1 MATIVTNLTCELT
14 GAVQVKALQGNLFS
28 ADNAGNTINVFV
40 TDHGQPATLG
50 GTISAN
56 VIRGDG
62 TTVAVSGAIDGNRA
76 YIILPQAC
84 YAVPGVIQIIIKNT
98 ESSTVTTIAA
108 VVANVY
114 ESTTDTVVDPGT
126 IIPSVASLVEA
137 IEDAVAEIPAGYNA
151 CFAPA
156 YSTSSTYALGQ
167 YVTYSGY
174 LYRCTTAITSS
185 ESWTAAHWTQVALAN
200 DVSSLKSA
208 FDGTIVMNGV
218 APITIPSNSWTLT
231 GGISAGSG
239 QNYTASNLF
248 RFGFTNLDY
257 PIAFDM
263 SDSDYEFAIW
273 VYSSKSA
280 SAGVYSVTDK
290 DYTQKKTIIYP
301 LGTGKYFRVGFRR
314 TDKANMTTG
323 ASDPTSDEY
332 KVKNS
337 LRFWQVTDKTLLL
350 ANVPADAKA
359 VGDKIAELTNTIWFE
374 TEPYHIWVNGN
385 INTSTGIN
393 TKLNKSIRLRISGNS
408 PHYRMITNAGI
419 KVVVPAGMKLMA
431 YAYSVDAFTTGFE
444 GYTGWHT
451 EGTYLFS
458 DYPYYSFV
466 VAFTDD
472 SDIDPED
479 ADDVIVTNI
488 SMTDETLT
496 QKGKPADAYTV
507 GDKLANLKA
516 FNNLSWGMA
525 NILANSEQV
534 KSVKWTPVGNIPRL
548 GGGNGYFPQTE
559 QTGLPYSSA
568 RDQDKAI
575 GMDVSIHTFMTAVND
590 PDSVLYTRKST
601 VSNSACYYGTVC
613 SGMINV
619 AMGINLDLTNY
630 YLADSDMFETIPM
643 QSITEG
649 DMIWVN
655 GHCALVIKASRDRFG
670 RIAEVTVR
678 EEWPPLPRDVT
689 YKSWE
694 SFMSARTGYIA
705 RRFKGIAGVPYT
717 AIPYVQCFDEYPED
731 IVYPDVQTE
740 FGDAAVF
747 MEGEDVK
754 INVINARDFAS
765 IVVKKDGETV
775 QTVTTIESFT
785 IENVEAGLYTIIA
798 TGTEYS
804 SESSFFVVDAIASFN
819 TETGVVTFSSTN
831 ATPVLVNVYNLPVDR
846 KITCKPIILTDAD
859 REAGQINVSEYM
871 DENYQYAKVTFQTP
885 YGTAVWYSETHS
897 KWNPIT

>member
-1 MATIVTNLTCELT
+1 MATVNVNLTCDLQHP
-14 GAVQVKALQGNLFS
+14 VQVQYIGGNLFS
-28 ADNAGNTINVFV
+28 QDNAANTINVDVFN
-40 TDHGQPATLG
+40 DGEPETLG
-50 GTISAN
+50 GSISAN
-56 VIRGDG
+56 VIRADG
-62 TTVAVSGAIDGNRA
+62 ATVAVTGALSGNRA
-76 YIILPQAC
+76 YVILPQAC
-84 YAVPGVIQIIIKNT
+84 YAVPGTITVIIKNT
-98 ESSTVTTIAA
+98 ESGNVTTIAA
-108 VVANVY
+108 FVANVY
-114 ESTTDTVVDPGT
+114 QSSTDTVVDPGT

-137 IEDAVAEIPAGYNA
+137 IEDAVADIPEEYNA

-167 YVTYSGY
+167 YVTYNGY

-185 ESWTAAHWTQVALAN
+185 ESWTATHWTQVALAN
-200 DVSSLKSA
+200 DVSALKSA
-208 FDGTIVMNGV
+208 FDGTIVMSGV
-218 APITIPSNSWTLT
+218 APITIASNAWTLT

-301 LGTGKYFRVGFRR
+301 LGTGKYFRIGFRR

-359 VGDKIAELTNTIWFE
+359 VGDKITELTNTIWFE

-385 INTSTGIN
+385 ISTSTGIN
-393 TKLNKSIRLRISGNS
+393 TKVNKAIRLRISGNS

-419 KVVVPAGMKLMA
+419 KVVVPAGKKLMA

-444 GYTGWHT
+444 GYSGWHT

-472 SDIDPED
+472 SEIDPED

-488 SMTDETLT
+488 SMTDESLT

-590 PDSVLYTRKST
+590 PNSVLYKRKST

-630 YLADSDMFETIPM
+630 YLSTSDMFETIPM

-649 DMIWVN
+649 DMIWVD
-655 GHCALVIKASRDRFG
+655 GHCALIIKASRDRFG

-694 SFMSARTGYIA
+694 SFMSARSGYIA

-747 MEGEDVK
+747 MEGEDVI

-775 QTVTTIESFT
+775 QTVTTIEDFT

-804 SESSFFVVDAIASFN
+804 SESSFFVVEASASFN

-831 ATPVLVNVYNLPVDR
+831 ATPVLVNVYNLPNDR

-859 REAGQINVSEYM
+859 REAGQINVLEYM
-871 DENYQYAKVTFQTP
+871 DSAYQYAKVTFQTP
-885 YGTAVWYSETHS
+885 YGTAVWYSESHS

>member
-1 MATIVTNLTCELT
+1 MRIVDGVVDNTNTGGAVAPTGTVPTYTEVLSQYDAMVAATAAANGAIAKPYAQLTFPVKKGDYTIVD
-14 GAVQVKALQGNLFS
+14 GALK
-28 ADNAGNTINVFV
+28 
-40 TDHGQPATLG
+40 
-50 GTISAN
+50 
-56 VIRGDG
+56 R
-62 TTVAVSGAIDGNRA
+62 
-76 YIILPQAC
+76 
-84 YAVPGVIQIIIKNT
+84 
-98 ESSTVTTIAA
+98 
-108 VVANVY
+108 
-114 ESTTDTVVDPGT
+114 
-126 IIPSVASLVEA
+126 SLVDIA
-137 IEDAVAEIPAGYNA
+137 
-151 CFAPA
+151 
-156 YSTSSTYALGQ
+156 TSETY
-167 YVTYSGY
+167 
-174 LYRCTTAITSS
+174 
-185 ESWTAAHWTQVALAN
+185 TAAHWTDAKLGP
-200 DVSSLKSA
+200 DVSALKSA
-208 FDGTIVMNGV
+208 FDGTIVMSGV
-218 APITIPSNSWTLT
+218 APITIPSNAWTLT

-359 VGDKIAELTNTIWFE
+359 VGDKITELTNTIWFE

-385 INTSTGIN
+385 ISTSTGIN
-393 TKLNKSIRLRISGNS
+393 TKVNKAIRLRISGNS

-419 KVVVPAGMKLMA
+419 KVVVPAGKKLMA
-431 YAYSVDAFTTGFE
+431 YDYSVDAFTTGFE
-444 GYTGWHT
+444 GYSGWLT

-472 SDIDPED
+472 SEIDPED

-488 SMTDETLT
+488 SMTDESLT

-575 GMDVSIHTFMTAVND
+575 GMDVSIHTFMTAVKD
-590 PDSVLYTRKST
+590 PNSVLYKRKST

-630 YLADSDMFETIPM
+630 YLSTSDMFETIPM

-649 DMIWVN
+649 DMIWVD
-655 GHCALVIKASRDRFG
+655 GHCALVIKDSRDRFG

-694 SFMSARTGYIA
+694 SFMSARSGYIA

-747 MEGEDVK
+747 MEGEDVN

-804 SESSFFVVDAIASFN
+804 SESSFFVVDATASFN

-831 ATPVLVNVYNLPVDR
+831 ATPVLVNVYNLPNDR

-859 REAGQINVSEYM
+859 REAGQINVLEYM